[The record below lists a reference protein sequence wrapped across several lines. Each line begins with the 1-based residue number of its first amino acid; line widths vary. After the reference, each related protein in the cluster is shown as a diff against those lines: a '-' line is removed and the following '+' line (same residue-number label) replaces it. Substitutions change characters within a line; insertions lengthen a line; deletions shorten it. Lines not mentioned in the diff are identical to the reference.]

1 MDPIT
6 YHVLPILA
14 LVVKRAKQMR
24 VPENLGMA
32 AKGNTDGRNSGKHKQ
47 EDPEISANSTYKKQK
62 VSRVIL

>member
-1 MDPIT
+1 
-6 YHVLPILA
+6 
-14 LVVKRAKQMR
+14 MR